1 MRIYVIRDAETAK
14 DCRQLIVLKA
24 ECAKLQW
31 SKTIK
36 DMPQSVIDSLEVVEN
51 YADAKIEEL
60 CTNSIA
66 EYELELSEE
75 ELFLAAIKTEK
86 MREIFGTGVV
96 FQNDIDEAV
105 GLIDGYDVPTV
116 KKALETNANIVIK

>member
-1 MRIYVIRDAETAK
+1 
-14 DCRQLIVLKA
+14 
-24 ECAKLQW
+24 
-31 SKTIK
+31 
-36 DMPQSVIDSLEVVEN
+36 MPQSVIDSLEVVEN